1 MFLPTL
7 LHLVVWKSVET
18 VGREVGLSI
27 VEDLESG
34 VMGLSIGRMV
44 GTGIGSDV
52 LTAAVGFIVSMV
64 ANAGA
69 GIGRVV
75 GIAVYRVVVKSA
87 FFFFSVRVSITVR
100 HSRSFKTKT
109 Y

>member
-1 MFLPTL
+1 
-7 LHLVVWKSVET
+7 
-18 VGREVGLSI
+18 
-27 VEDLESG
+27 
-34 VMGLSIGRMV
+34 MV

-75 GIAVYRVVVKSA
+75 GIAVYRVEW
-87 FFFFSVRVSITVR
+87 
-100 HSRSFKTKT
+100 
-109 Y
+109 